1 MADPVSLWALL
12 ALAVAATFVWR
23 FAGVVVAG
31 RVDVEGPFFAWIAAV
46 AYAMVA
52 GLMARVILMPRGEIA
67 WETLWPRALALAV
80 AFAVWKLTGRTL
92 TWGLAAGVGAFAA
105 LVALGLA

>member
-1 MADPVSLWALL
+1 MADPLPLWPLL

-31 RVDVEGPFFAWIAAV
+31 RVDVEGRFFAWIAAV

-52 GLMARVILMPRGEIA
+52 GLMARVILMPRGDIA
-67 WETLWPRALALAV
+67 PETLWPRALALAIG
-80 AFAVWKLTGRTL
+80 FAVWKLSGKRL
-92 TWGLAAGVGAFAA
+92 TWGLGAGVGAFAA
-105 LVALGLA
+105 LVAFGLA